1 MLVMIDRRYQTVVLI
16 GVLILSACDAVI
28 GEPVLE
34 IPGLAQTL
42 AAQTMEADQ
51 QIANL
56 HNTPTQIPPSAT
68 ASKPN
73 DPATQIAAATPE
85 AKLSQEDNPSPT
97 LTPIPTLT
105 PELTTL
111 IDSPELATPLDPD
124 APCLA
129 AEFIRDVTIP
139 DDVIIKPNTEFTKIW
154 ALRNIGTCTWKKD
167 EYALVMYW
175 GHQMGTEPPIPLAM
189 DVVPGQTAEL
199 AVDMVSPYVPG
210 CWQSNWM
217 LQDGEGNRFGIG
229 PNYGN
234 YFWVS
239 VTVWWPKIP
248 KVFGVG

>member
-1 MLVMIDRRYQTVVLI
+1 MSDRRYHIVVLI
-16 GVLILSACDAVI
+16 GILLLSACDAVI

-51 QIANL
+51 QIAKL
-56 HNTPTQIPPSAT
+56 LNTPTQSQPTAT
-68 ASKPN
+68 EPKHN
-73 DPATQIAAATPE
+73 NPATQIATITQQAVLTQADTS
-85 AKLSQEDNPSPT
+85 LPT

-105 PELTTL
+105 PELATL
-111 IDSPELATPLDPD
+111 IESPELATPLDPD

-139 DDVIIKPNTEFTKIW
+139 DDLIIKPNTEFTKIW

-167 EYALVMYW
+167 EYALVKYW
-175 GHQMGTEPPIPLAM
+175 GHQMGTEPPIPLVL

-248 KVFGVG
+248 KMFGVG